1 LLRFEFPLL
10 AQTDDGKTMGN
21 EIQARV
27 FIRLAI
33 SPAGKKTLLAWP
45 ASFPTKA
52 PEWTMP

>member
-1 LLRFEFPLL
+1 
-10 AQTDDGKTMGN
+10 
-21 EIQARV
+21 
-27 FIRLAI
+27 LAI